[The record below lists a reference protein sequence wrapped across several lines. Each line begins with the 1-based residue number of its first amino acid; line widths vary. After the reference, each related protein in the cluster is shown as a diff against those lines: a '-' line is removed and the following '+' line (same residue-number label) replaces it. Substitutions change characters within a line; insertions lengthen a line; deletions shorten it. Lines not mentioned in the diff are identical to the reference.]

1 MFFEYN
7 LQKTLDSLK
16 AISGIEADTNRR
28 AFDIANR
35 VVKAEHLSDVEDISS
50 EELLGLIPQLFDVFA
65 KLDKCGE
72 EPQKASQR
80 LGNLRPSELLPPSR
94 CTRLEEGASIRR
106 SLVSRLRGLKSF
118 PLQNTLLLFFLLIAY
133 SYPPLLFQFFD
144 IIPVR

>member
-35 VVKAEHLSDVEDISS
+35 VVKAISS

-80 LGNLRPSELLPPSR
+80 LGNLRPIKRKRKLL
-94 CTRLEEGASIRR
+94 
-106 SLVSRLRGLKSF
+106 
-118 PLQNTLLLFFLLIAY
+118 
-133 SYPPLLFQFFD
+133 
-144 IIPVR
+144 

>member
-16 AISGIEADTNRR
+16 AIFGIEADTNRR

-65 KLDKCGE
+65 QLDKCGE

-80 LGNLRPSELLPPSR
+80 LGNLRP
-94 CTRLEEGASIRR
+94 IRR
-106 SLVSRLRGLKSF
+106 KRK
-118 PLQNTLLLFFLLIAY
+118 LL
-133 SYPPLLFQFFD
+133 
-144 IIPVR
+144 